1 MRKRSAYRPKKV
13 NPWAFQNVTRM
24 NSPFSEEEAR
34 LISYQG
40 WDSFDLLLTGRG
52 TPEDLQ
58 AMESMA
64 SVIKVVCSIPEVV
77 EIADKAIDAA
87 KRGKRR
93 EKAGL
98 DGEGIQACR
107 DALHYFDDLLPIVKR
122 GEFLDA
128 LAKVQEE
135 RNADFALES

>member
-1 MRKRSAYRPKKV
+1 
-13 NPWAFQNVTRM
+13 
-24 NSPFSEEEAR
+24 
-34 LISYQG
+34 
-40 WDSFDLLLTGRG
+40 
-52 TPEDLQ
+52 
-58 AMESMA
+58 MESMA